1 MVLRVTDKDKGDDIL
16 RVMMNRRAQNVQTE
30 TLKEQQLEGRGSV
43 RVRVFLVQQYLI
55 GVGSV

>member
-1 MVLRVTDKDKGDDIL
+1 MGMILRVTDKDKGDDIL

-30 TLKEQQLEGRGSV
+30 AFKEPAVGGERECESV
-43 RVRVFLVQQYLI
+43 FGAAVPD